1 MKLWKILTPSHHRGF
16 RSHNGF
22 PNQKKVQ
29 FCKIIFR
36 QIISAGSIY
45 LHTSK
50 WTFWHIFLV
59 FFIFLNIVQN
69 ANSFPLLLQS
79 KDFLSKPG
87 FLCTLHVKIC
97 SGLEIKQKRR
107 KNEIICFKNKEHT
120 YIDAM
125 FVANSRESL

>member
-1 MKLWKILTPSHHRGF
+1 MAKSRERFYKSSRNSMKLWKILTPSHHRGF

-87 FLCTLHVKIC
+87 FLCTHHIKIC
-97 SGLEIKQKRR
+97 NVLEIKQTRR
-107 KNEIICFKNKEHT
+107 KK
-120 YIDAM
+120 
-125 FVANSRESL
+125 